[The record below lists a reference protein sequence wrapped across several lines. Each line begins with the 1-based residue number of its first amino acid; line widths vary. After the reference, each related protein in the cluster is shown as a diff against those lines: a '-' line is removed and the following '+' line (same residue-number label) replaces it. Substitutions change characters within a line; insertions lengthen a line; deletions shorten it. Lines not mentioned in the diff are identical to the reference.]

1 MMRYIF
7 LLFLFSLSNT
17 FCFSQNKELWTGYF
31 SYNEIKDISQ
41 SANKIYAASE
51 NAVFSK
57 NISTNEIKTI
67 NTIDGL
73 SSQVISAIYHSAKF
87 NKTLVG
93 YQNGLIN
100 IVNETDGKVL
110 NVVDIVNKQLP
121 PTIKKINHFME
132 YGDLVY
138 ISTDFG
144 IVQFNLK
151 TSQFGDT
158 FFIGNAKSEIAVS
171 QTAILNGYIY
181 ASTFEEGL
189 KRALILNPN
198 LIDATQWTQ
207 VNAGS
212 FSGVT
217 AFGNNLFV
225 IATNGQ
231 VLKSNDGLVFT
242 DFRSPLSPA
251 ALDVR
256 AEGNYLTLT
265 SANSVFV
272 YDFQLNLVSQIYNY
286 EGFQEPVTFSCST
299 VVDNLVF
306 IGTSEMGIVT
316 TPLGNPNDLGII
328 MPSGPSKNNIFSI
341 TVANDNLWATY
352 GDYDQYYN
360 PYPLNYYG
368 ISKFNKDEGWLNIPF
383 SEMDGASD
391 LVRLTVNPK
400 KENQFFVSSHHNG
413 LLKFDNEKL
422 TTHYDQT
429 NSGLESVVVP
439 SDPNYKSV
447 RIEQTA
453 FDKAGNLWVSNSLVK
468 NGLKV
473 LKPDGQW
480 ISYNMESIVDNF
492 FKSRIG
498 RMVIDKNG
506 TKWLS
511 TVSDGLIA
519 FNETKGNLFKK
530 ITEGPDRG
538 NLPSSAVQVA
548 AIDNRNQVWI
558 GTRKGLRVLSNVD
571 RYLSNEPMRANS
583 IIIMDNGIAQE
594 LMYQQFITD
603 IVVDGANNKWV
614 ATSDAGVFLFSPNGQ
629 QTIYHFTSTNSPLPS
644 DNVNDIDINPTTGEV
659 FFATVNGMVSFK
671 GSATNGSTN
680 LDNVV
685 VYPNPVR
692 PEFEGNVKITGLLDK
707 ANVKITDIEGNL
719 VHEVVSEGGSVE
731 WDTTAFGKYRVK
743 TGVYMIFIAG
753 QDGAETQVRKVM
765 IVR

>member
-132 YGDLVY
+132 YGDLIY

-158 FFIGNAKSEIAVS
+158 FFIGNTKSEIAVS
-171 QTAILNGYIY
+171 QTTIFKDHIY
-181 ASTFEEGL
+181 AATFDEGL
-189 KRALILNPN
+189 KRALISNPN
-198 LIDATQWTQ
+198 LIDASVWDK
-207 VNAGS
+207 VKDGS

-217 AFGNNLFV
+217 TIGVNLCVVSSSGDVF
-225 IATNGQ
+225 
-231 VLKSNDGLVFT
+231 KSVDGLTFST
-242 DFRSPLSPA
+242 FGPHFNPAPIDLRSNGTHLSI
-251 ALDVR
+251 
-256 AEGNYLTLT
+256 T
-265 SANSVFV
+265 STTWVFV
-272 YDFQLNLVSQIYNY
+272 FDVQLNEVVQLSQSQVSN
-286 EGFQEPVTFSCST
+286 PSPTFSCAT
-299 VVDNLVF
+299 LIDTTLY
-306 IGTSEMGIVT
+306 IGTTEAGIVT
-316 TPLGNPNDLGII
+316 TPIGNSTDLGGI

-341 TVANDNLWATY
+341 TVSNDNLWATY

-360 PYPLNYYG
+360 PHPLNYYG
-368 ISKFNKDEGWLNIPF
+368 ISKFNTDEGWLNIPF

-400 KENQFFVSSHHNG
+400 KENQIFVSSYHNG
-413 LLKFDNEKL
+413 LLKFENEKL
-422 TTHYDQT
+422 TTHYDHT
-429 NSGLESVVVP
+429 NSELESVVLQ
-439 SDPNYKSV
+439 SDLNYKSV

-453 FDKAGNLWVSNSLVK
+453 FDKSGNLWVSNGLVK

-480 ISYNMESIVDNF
+480 ISYNMETILDDYNR
-492 FKSRIG
+492 SRIG

-519 FNETKGNLFKK
+519 FNETKGNIFKK
-530 ITEGPDRG
+530 ITEGSDKG
-538 NLPSSAVQVA
+538 NLPSASVQVA

-558 GTRKGLRVLSNVD
+558 GTRKGLRVLSSVD
-571 RYLSNEPMRANS
+571 RFLSNEPMRANS
-583 IIIMDNGIAQE
+583 IIIMDDGIAQE

-614 ATSDAGVFLFSPNGQ
+614 GTSDAGVFLFSPSGQ
-629 QTIYHFTSTNSPLPS
+629 QTIYHFTTANSPLPS
-644 DNVNDIDINPTTGEV
+644 DNINDIDINPVTGEV
-659 FFATVNGMVSFK
+659 FFATINGMVSFK
-671 GSATNGSTN
+671 GSATKANTN

-719 VHEVVSEGGSVE
+719 VHEAVSEGGSVE
-731 WDTTAFGKYRVK
+731 WNTTAFGKYRVK

-753 QDGAETQVRKVM
+753 QDGTETQVRKVM
-765 IVR
+765 IIR